1 MKIVER
7 LRDRSPRGE
16 AGDPGSAEASSAGDQ
31 RLPIARY
38 DQLDDK
44 EVTGRL
50 SPLSQVELAA
60 VEAYERSHRDRPVV
74 LNRLRWLRGSEPP
87 PGYDALESDDVI
99 RALADADAATI
110 KAVRSYERHHRD
122 RREVRAEIARILP
135 TSRTSAEQDRG
146 RAQKA
151 ALVRTGIRGRS
162 ARDTSDIEGP
172 PATKTR

>member
-7 LRDRSPRGE
+7 LRDRSLHGE
-16 AGDPGSAEASSAGDQ
+16 AGDPGSAESSSADDQ

-38 DQLDDK
+38 DQLDGK
-44 EVTGRL
+44 EVITPL
-50 SPLSQVELAA
+50 SHLSQVELAA

-74 LNRLRWLRGSEPP
+74 LNRLRWLRGSEPL
-87 PGYDALESDDVI
+87 PGYDTLESDDVI

-135 TSRTSAEQDRG
+135 TSQTSAEQDRA
-146 RAQKA
+146 RAEKA
-151 ALVRTGIRGRS
+151 ALVRAGIRGRS
-162 ARDTSDIEGP
+162 ARDTSDVDGP
-172 PATKTR
+172 PAMQT